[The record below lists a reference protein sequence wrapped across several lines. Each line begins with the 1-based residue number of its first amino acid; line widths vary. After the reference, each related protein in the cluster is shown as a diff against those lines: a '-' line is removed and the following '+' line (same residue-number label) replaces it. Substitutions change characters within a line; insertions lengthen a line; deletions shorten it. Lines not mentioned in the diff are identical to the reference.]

1 MQTRTMAQNNGL
13 NRGMVALG
21 VVVLVTLLAVATA
34 RLAGYRPA
42 AAAAGPV
49 VASADLRFEDA
60 AAGVVRIYDWHS
72 GRVLA
77 DLEPGD
83 GSFIRGV
90 LRSLVRER
98 RSHELG
104 MVAPFHIA
112 RHADGKLTLED
123 TATGRRI
130 ELQAFGPTNAGAFA
144 ALLDAS
150 LARS

>member
-1 MQTRTMAQNNGL
+1 MQNRTIAGNTGL
-13 NRGMVALG
+13 DRGMIVLG
-21 VVVLVTLLAVATA
+21 AVVLVTLVAVATA

-42 AAAAGPV
+42 PPAAGAV

-104 MVAPFHIA
+104 TVAPFHIA
-112 RHADGKLTLED
+112 RHADGKLILED
-123 TATGRRI
+123 RATGRRI

-150 LARS
+150 QGQS

>member
-1 MQTRTMAQNNGL
+1 MQTRTIAQNNAL
-13 NRGMVALG
+13 NRGMIVVGA
-21 VVVLVTLLAVATA
+21 VVLATLVAVATA

-42 AAAAGPV
+42 APAGGAV

-104 MVAPFHIA
+104 TVAPFHIA
-112 RHADGKLTLED
+112 RHADGQLTLED

-150 LARS
+150 LAQS

>member
-1 MQTRTMAQNNGL
+1 MQTRTIAQNKGL
-13 NRGMVALG
+13 NLGMAALG
-21 VVVLVTLLAVATA
+21 TVVFITLVAVAAA
-34 RLAGYRPA
+34 RLTGYRPA
-42 AAAAGPV
+42 TPAGGAV
-49 VASADLRFEDA
+49 IASADLRFEDA

-104 MVAPFHIA
+104 TVAPFHIA
-112 RHADGKLTLED
+112 RHADGTLVLED

-130 ELQAFGPTNAGAFA
+130 ELHAFGPTNAGAFA

-150 LARS
+150 LAQS